1 MLIQDGAL
9 GLTSLGRVASV
20 SGIAAR
26 VPEHP
31 SCAFAPVL
39 SLTRGCARHARTAG
53 GRPHCA
59 GECGPQCPGLDELLR
74 GAQDEAP
81 ARHAGGGRR

>member
-9 GLTSLGRVASV
+9 GLTSLGRVAS
-20 SGIAAR
+20 
-26 VPEHP
+26 
-31 SCAFAPVL
+31 
-39 SLTRGCARHARTAG
+39 AG